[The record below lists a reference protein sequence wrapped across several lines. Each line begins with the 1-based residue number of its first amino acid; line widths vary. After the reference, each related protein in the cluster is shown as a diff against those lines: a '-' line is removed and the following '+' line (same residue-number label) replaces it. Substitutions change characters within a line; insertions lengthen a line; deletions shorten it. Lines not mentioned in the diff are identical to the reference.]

1 MMIASQLPLLHNLF
15 PNIDDWGEL
24 GQACIDT
31 LLMLGGSLLLTVII
45 GLPLVTS
52 LKCLRSAGRCHGK
65 ALSRPITPFSARA
78 STSTISDMFIS
89 AF

>member
-45 GLPLVTS
+45 G
-52 LKCLRSAGRCHGK
+52 CC
-65 ALSRPITPFSARA
+65 
-78 STSTISDMFIS
+78 
-89 AF
+89 